1 MLRCMNIACRAEATH
16 SVKALVPLEC
26 TCDKL
31 EMFCSLR
38 LCLAHAQRVSRLSQV
53 LPLEAQENLC
63 DWLQQTGT
71 PFGPDFN
78 HAELIII
85 PIDDPAMLM
94 QELRYATIH

>member
-1 MLRCMNIACRAEATH
+1 MLRCMNLTCRAEATH
-16 SVKALVPLEC
+16 SVKAMVPLEC

-38 LCLAHAQRVSRLSQV
+38 LCFAHAQRINLIQV
-53 LPLEAQENLC
+53 LPAEAQENLS
-63 DWLQQTGT
+63 DWLRQTGV
-71 PFGPDFN
+71 PSGPDFL